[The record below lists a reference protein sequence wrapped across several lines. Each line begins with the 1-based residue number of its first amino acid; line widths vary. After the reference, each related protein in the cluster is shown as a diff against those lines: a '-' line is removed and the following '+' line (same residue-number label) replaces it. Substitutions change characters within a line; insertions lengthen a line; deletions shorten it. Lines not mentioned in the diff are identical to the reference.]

1 MRLLIRGIYLSIDDH
16 KDEQGNI
23 TESFQRFTISFA
35 YSRWPDRRY
44 ECTLIRP
51 KGNALRDAADEY
63 YRQKTNAY
71 MIEMAIVRARY
82 IAKHEGLLED
92 IEFEDRDE
100 IMAILNQAQI
110 DFITEQPWKA
120 TLNYN
125 KDGANIVFEH
135 RLNHESQMYQKP

>member
-1 MRLLIRGIYLSIDDH
+1 MRLLIRGIYLSIDEH

-51 KGNALRDAADEY
+51 KENAFRDAADEY
-63 YRQKTNAY
+63 YRQKTNTY
-71 MIEMAIVRARY
+71 MIEMAIVRARH